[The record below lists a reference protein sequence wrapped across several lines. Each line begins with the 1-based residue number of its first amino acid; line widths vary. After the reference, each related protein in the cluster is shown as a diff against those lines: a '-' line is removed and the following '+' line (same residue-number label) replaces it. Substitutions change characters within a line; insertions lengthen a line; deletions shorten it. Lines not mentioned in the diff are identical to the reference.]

1 MKKIIIISI
10 ALLALTACESK
21 QVEEVKASSNQSY
34 PVEKLF
40 TVDGITVYRF
50 RDNDRYVYFT
60 NRTGDVQYSNTVIKR
75 GLEKQQK
82 MSRFKQCVTT
92 MGRKINI
99 EEVRGFLEASNR
111 QFEQGGIYLER
122 ALFKRDDN
130 GVLTGITLSY
140 EDRTTSDTQE
150 TRKEKQV

>member
-1 MKKIIIISI
+1 MCLTLKYQQNEKDYYHSI

-60 NRTGDVQYSNTVIKR
+60 NRTGDVQYSYQKR
-75 GLEKQQK
+75 VGKATKNVKVQ
-82 MSRFKQCVTT
+82 T
-92 MGRKINI
+92 MCN
-99 EEVRGFLEASNR
+99 N
-111 QFEQGGIYLER
+111 
-122 ALFKRDDN
+122 N
-130 GVLTGITLSY
+130 G
-140 EDRTTSDTQE
+140 QE
-150 TRKEKQV
+150 NKH

>member
-21 QVEEVKASSNQSY
+21 QVEEVKASSNHHTPLKNCSRLT
-34 PVEKLF
+34 VSRFIVSVTMTVTF
-40 TVDGITVYRF
+40 TSQTERAMF
-50 RDNDRYVYFT
+50 
-60 NRTGDVQYSNTVIKR
+60 NTVIRR

-82 MSRFKQCVTT
+82 MSRFKQCVT

>member
-1 MKKIIIISI
+1 
-10 ALLALTACESK
+10 
-21 QVEEVKASSNQSY
+21 
-34 PVEKLF
+34 
-40 TVDGITVYRF
+40 
-50 RDNDRYVYFT
+50 
-60 NRTGDVQYSNTVIKR
+60 
-75 GLEKQQK
+75 
-82 MSRFKQCVTT
+82 

-150 TRKEKQV
+150 TRNKKGETSMKNVTRCKITLSNGQRYTLRDPEDIGGIDSNRTALFVFNNGQIYRGCTDGEVDDDGDFCLSKKDTHHRIGLPFDRLLGWAYEKEG

>member
-34 PVEKLF
+34 PLKNCSRLTVSRFIVSVTVTVTF
-40 TVDGITVYRF
+40 TSQTERAMF
-50 RDNDRYVYFT
+50 
-60 NRTGDVQYSNTVIKR
+60 NTVIKS
-75 GLEKQQK
+75 GLEKQQR
-82 MSRFKQCVTT
+82 MSRFKLCVT
-92 MGRKINI
+92 MDRKINI
-99 EEVRGFLEASNR
+99 EEVRGFLEASNK

>member
-21 QVEEVKASSNQSY
+21 QV
-34 PVEKLF
+34 
-40 TVDGITVYRF
+40 
-50 RDNDRYVYFT
+50 
-60 NRTGDVQYSNTVIKR
+60 
-75 GLEKQQK
+75 
-82 MSRFKQCVTT
+82 
-92 MGRKINI
+92 

>member
-50 RDNDRYVYFT
+50 RDNDRYVYSQTERAMF
-60 NRTGDVQYSNTVIKR
+60 NTVIKR

-82 MSRFKQCVTT
+82 MSRFKQCVT

>member
-60 NRTGDVQYSNTVIKR
+60 NRTGDVHTVIKR

-82 MSRFKQCVTT
+82 MSRFKQCVT

>member
-1 MKKIIIISI
+1 
-10 ALLALTACESK
+10 
-21 QVEEVKASSNQSY
+21 
-34 PVEKLF
+34 
-40 TVDGITVYRF
+40 
-50 RDNDRYVYFT
+50 
-60 NRTGDVQYSNTVIKR
+60 
-75 GLEKQQK
+75 
-82 MSRFKQCVTT
+82 

-140 EDRTTSDTQE
+140 EDRTTSDTFKRSALYIE
-150 TRKEKQV
+150 RPGRHRRH

>member
-50 RDNDRYVYFT
+50 RTSQTERAMF
-60 NRTGDVQYSNTVIKR
+60 NTVIKR

-82 MSRFKQCVTT
+82 MSRFKQCVT

>member
-50 RDNDRYVYFT
+50 RDNDREQFT
-60 NRTGDVQYSNTVIKR
+60 SQTERAMFNTVIKR

>member
-40 TVDGITVYRF
+40 TVDGITVYRS
-50 RDNDRYVYFT
+50 VTMTVTFT
-60 NRTGDVQYSNTVIKR
+60 SQTERAMFNTVIKR

>member
-1 MKKIIIISI
+1 MTVSRFIVSV
-10 ALLALTACESK
+10 TMT
-21 QVEEVKASSNQSY
+21 VT
-34 PVEKLF
+34 F
-40 TVDGITVYRF
+40 TSQTERAMF
-50 RDNDRYVYFT
+50 
-60 NRTGDVQYSNTVIKR
+60 NTVIKR

-82 MSRFKQCVTT
+82 MSRFKQCVT

-150 TRKEKQV
+150 TKKEKQV

>member
-40 TVDGITVYRF
+40 TVSRFIVSVTMTVT
-50 RDNDRYVYFT
+50 FT
-60 NRTGDVQYSNTVIKR
+60 SQTERAMFNTVIKR

>member
-40 TVDGITVYRF
+40 TVDGITVYR
-50 RDNDRYVYFT
+50 DTVTMTVTFT
-60 NRTGDVQYSNTVIKR
+60 SQTERAMFNTVIKR

>member
-1 MKKIIIISI
+1 MRPKGNGLIPLHDEKREERGFFCIIKS
-10 ALLALTACESK
+10 
-21 QVEEVKASSNQSY
+21 
-34 PVEKLF
+34 
-40 TVDGITVYRF
+40 
-50 RDNDRYVYFT
+50 
-60 NRTGDVQYSNTVIKR
+60 
-75 GLEKQQK
+75 GLEKQQR